1 MNTEKQY
8 SVTYNGEFQTDDF
21 ETLIEKIDKI
31 LEDMNSDFK
40 GVIKIFEFNHFDK
53 KNVCKEDRNSN
64 I

>member
-1 MNTEKQY
+1 MNTKRKY

-21 ETLIEKIDKI
+21 EALMEKIDKV

-40 GVIKIFEFNHFDK
+40 GVIKVFEFNHFADT
-53 KNVCKEDRNSN
+53 NVYKEDHNSN

>member
-1 MNTEKQY
+1 MNTKRKY

-21 ETLIEKIDKI
+21 ETLMEKIDKV

-40 GVIKIFEFNHFDK
+40 GVIKVFEFNHFDD
-53 KNVCKEDRNSN
+53 NDVCKEDHSSN

>member
-1 MNTEKQY
+1 MNTKRKY

-21 ETLIEKIDKI
+21 EILMEKIDKV

-40 GVIKIFEFNHFDK
+40 GVIKVFEFNHFDD
-53 KNVCKEDRNSN
+53 KNVYKEDQNSN

>member
-1 MNTEKQY
+1 MNTTKQY

-31 LEDMNSDFK
+31 LEDMNSEFK

-53 KNVCKEDRNSN
+53 KNVFKDNQNSN